1 MSELI
6 KLGTNY
12 GGWFIPKNCDLN
24 ENSIVYSG
32 GVGEDMSFDILLN
45 EKYDCNIFL
54 IDPTNKAITHF
65 TEFQEYYTNNTRF
78 TGNIQSDYYD
88 IINSLKPNLNKFFYE
103 NIGLWN
109 KEDNL
114 KFYKQ
119 NIKSHV
125 SQSVIE
131 NMFGNEYDII
141 PVNTIKSIMN
151 KYNHSHIDLLK
162 LDIEGA
168 EINVLN
174 NMIDDKIF
182 PKYLCVEFDLKLKN
196 KDYSNQTEN
205 VINRLIGNGY
215 KILIN
220 DDLNITFQHSI

>member
-1 MSELI
+1 
-6 KLGTNY
+6 
-12 GGWFIPKNCDLN
+12 
-24 ENSIVYSG
+24 
-32 GVGEDMSFDILLN
+32 
-45 EKYDCNIFL
+45 
-54 IDPTNKAITHF
+54 
-65 TEFQEYYTNNTRF
+65 
-78 TGNIQSDYYD
+78 
-88 IINSLKPNLNKFFYE
+88 
-103 NIGLWN
+103 
-109 KEDNL
+109 
-114 KFYKQ
+114 
-119 NIKSHV
+119 
-125 SQSVIE
+125 
-131 NMFGNEYDII
+131 MFGNEYDII

-220 DDLNITFQHSI
+220 DDLNITFERI

>member
-12 GGWFIPKNCDLN
+12 GGWFIPKKCNLN
-24 ENSIVYSG
+24 ENSIIYSG

-45 EKYDCNIFL
+45 GKYDCNIFL
-54 IDPTNKAITHF
+54 IDPTIKAINHF
-65 TEFQEYYTNNTRF
+65 KEFQDYYTNNIPF
-78 TGNIQSDYYD
+78 KGNIQTDYYN
-88 IINSLKPNLNKFFYE
+88 IINPIKPNLNKFFYE

-131 NMFGNEYDII
+131 DMFGNEYDII

-151 KYNHSHIDLLK
+151 KYNHNRIDLLK

-182 PKYLCVEFDLKLKN
+182 PKYLCIEFDLKLKN
-196 KDYSNQTEN
+196 KDYSNQTESL
-205 VINRLIGNGY
+205 INSLINNGY

-220 DDLNITFQHSI
+220 DNLNITFEHII